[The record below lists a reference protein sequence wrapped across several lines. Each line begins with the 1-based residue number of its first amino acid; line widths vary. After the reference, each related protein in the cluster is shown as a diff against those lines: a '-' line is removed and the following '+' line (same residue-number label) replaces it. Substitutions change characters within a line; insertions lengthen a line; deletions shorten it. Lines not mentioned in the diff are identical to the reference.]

1 MPGRLDGKVALVTG
15 SARGIG
21 RACAVRFAEEGAD
34 VALVDIGRNVE
45 TVPYPGARADQ
56 LAEAAGEIERLGR
69 RAVAASADVRDGE
82 AMQAAAA
89 RAVEE
94 LGRIDVLVAAAGIDS
109 WGNAWE
115 LTDDQWRT
123 MIDVNLTGV
132 WQSAKAVTPHM
143 LEQGSGAMVLIGSVL
158 SHKHNPGFAHY
169 TAAKHGVL
177 GLTRALALEL
187 APHMIRVNS
196 VDPTAVRTDMTI
208 NPEFLGE
215 LSGRESGTVDDAEE
229 RLRRWNAMP
238 LLMIEPVDVANA
250 CLFLAS
256 EEARYITGASL
267 PVDLGA
273 MLKEAACAGRD
284 DPLRHRP
291 PAPDRAGPD
300 RGQLHRLPARPPDPG
315 RPGDRGARQ
324 PCHTRADQAGALAA
338 PPRRAVLEAVR

>member
-1 MPGRLDGKVALVTG
+1 MADRLAGKVALVTG
-15 SARGIG
+15 AARGIG

-34 VALVDIGRNVE
+34 VALVDIAGDVE
-45 TVPYPGARADQ
+45 TVPYRGARPDQ
-56 LAEAAGEIERLGR
+56 LEEAGEEVRALAR
-69 RAVAASADVRDGE
+69 RAISVRADVRDG
-82 AMQAAAA
+82 ATLRAAAA

-94 LGRIDVLVAAAGIDS
+94 LGRLDVLVAAAGIDS
-109 WGNAWE
+109 WGRAWE
-115 LTDDQWRT
+115 LTDEQWQA
-123 MIDVNLTGV
+123 MVDVNLTGV

-143 LEQGSGAMVLIGSVL
+143 LERGSGSMVLIGSVL

-215 LSGRESGTVDDAEE
+215 LSGRESGTVDDAED

-238 LLMIEPVDVANA
+238 LLMVEPVDVANA
-250 CLFLAS
+250 ALFLAS
-256 EEARYITGASL
+256 DEARYITGVSL

-273 MLKEAACAGRD
+273 MLK
-284 DPLRHRP
+284 
-291 PAPDRAGPD
+291 
-300 RGQLHRLPARPPDPG
+300 
-315 RPGDRGARQ
+315 
-324 PCHTRADQAGALAA
+324 
-338 PPRRAVLEAVR
+338 